1 MKENHANS
9 YNNLEEDSIDGIALL
24 KTLWTGKKLIVKTTI
39 LFFIIGCIVAL
50 LSPVVYTAQTTFIP
64 QVSEDQMSTSKGGL
78 GSLASLAGINLNQG
92 SSTSDSYLSP
102 LLYSKIANSD
112 EFSLKLIEEE
122 LISLNGDKFSI
133 KQYMLSGTNS
143 SFNLIGFVN
152 NLIGFV
158 KKYTIGLF
166 TRNDIEL
173 KSKKI
178 VNGYN
183 FISHEEFGIAKSFKE
198 KFSIVLNDKEGYI
211 EVIARDK
218 DAFISTQLVKIVTK
232 NLQSRI
238 IELRTNKIKERL
250 EYSKNLY
257 EEKQVEF
264 DILQNNVAD
273 FKDSN
278 KNISTARFM
287 SELQKLESEYQLQQN
302 ILMTLA
308 SEFNNNKIKLNKDT
322 PIFSVIDEVSVPN
335 QRSEPKRS
343 LIALTYMIFGL
354 VLSAAYLLFKDTLAG
369 IIKNIKEA

>member
-1 MKENHANS
+1 MSNQTENNF
-9 YNNLEEDSIDGIALL
+9 NEEDQIDIIALL
-24 KTLWTGKKLIVKTTI
+24 KTLWIGKKLIVKTTI
-39 LFFIIGCIVAL
+39 LFFVIGCVVAL

-122 LISLNGDKFSI
+122 LINLNGDKFSI
-133 KQYMLSGTNS
+133 KQYMLSDTNS
-143 SFNLIGFVN
+143 SFNLIGF
-152 NLIGFV
+152 I

-166 TRNDIEL
+166 VKNDNEL
-173 KSKKI
+173 KSKEI

-183 FISHEEFGIAKSFKE
+183 FISKEEFNLVKKFKQ
-198 KFSIVLNDKEGYI
+198 KFSIVLNDKDGYI
-211 EVIARDK
+211 EVIASDK

-250 EYSKNLY
+250 EYSKNQY
-257 EEKQVEF
+257 ELKQIEF
-264 DILQNNVAD
+264 NILQNNVAD

-287 SELQKLESEYQLQQN
+287 SELQKLE
-302 ILMTLA
+302 
-308 SEFNNNKIKLNKDT
+308 
-322 PIFSVIDEVSVPN
+322 
-335 QRSEPKRS
+335 
-343 LIALTYMIFGL
+343 
-354 VLSAAYLLFKDTLAG
+354 
-369 IIKNIKEA
+369 

>member
-1 MKENHANS
+1 MSNQTENNF
-9 YNNLEEDSIDGIALL
+9 NEEDQIDITAIL
-24 KTLWTGKKLIVKTTI
+24 KTLWNGKKLIVKTTI
-39 LFFIIGCIVAL
+39 LFFVIGCIVAL
-50 LSPVVYTAQTTFIP
+50 LSPVVYTAKTTFIP
-64 QVSEDQMSTSKGGL
+64 QVSEDQMSSSKGGL

-112 EFSLKLIEEE
+112 EFSLKLIDEE

-133 KQYMLSGTNS
+133 KKYMSSGSNS
-143 SFNLIGFVN
+143 SFNLIGF
-152 NLIGFV
+152 I

-166 TRNDIEL
+166 VKNDNKL
-173 KSKKI
+173 KSNEI
-178 VNGYN
+178 LNGYN
-183 FISHEEFGIAKSFKE
+183 FISQEEFNLVQIFKQ
-198 KFSIVLNDKEGYI
+198 KFSIVLNDKEGHI
-211 EVIARDK
+211 EVIASDK
-218 DAFISTQLVKIVTK
+218 NAFISAQLVKIVTK

-250 EYSKNLY
+250 EYSKNQY
-257 EEKQVEF
+257 EQKQIEF
-264 DILQNNVAD
+264 NILQNNVAD

-335 QRSEPKRS
+335 ERSEPKRS
-343 LIALTYMIFGL
+343 LTAIIYMFIGL
-354 VLSAAYLLFKDTLAG
+354 ILSTAYLLAKEPLIE
-369 IIKNIKEA
+369 IIKNIQEA

>member
-1 MKENHANS
+1 MKENNSNS
-9 YNNLEEDSIDGIALL
+9 YNNLEEDSIDITALL
-24 KTLWTGKKLIVKTTI
+24 KTLWNGKKLIVKTTVV
-39 LFFIIGCIVAL
+39 FFIIGCIVAL
-50 LSPVVYTAQTTFIP
+50 QNPDIYTSQTTFIP
-64 QVSEDQMSTSKGGL
+64 QVSEDQMSSSKGL
-78 GSLASLAGINLNQG
+78 GSLASLAGINLSQG

-122 LISLNGDKFSI
+122 LISLNGDKFTL
-133 KQYMLSGTNS
+133 KKYMLSDTNS
-143 SFNLIGFVN
+143 SFNLIGF
-152 NLIGFV
+152 I

-166 TRNDIEL
+166 LKNYNEL
-173 KSKKI
+173 KSKEI
-178 VNGYN
+178 VNDYN
-183 FISHEEFGIAKSFKE
+183 FISQEEFNLVNSFKQ
-198 KFSIVLNDKEGYI
+198 KFSIELNSEVGYI

-250 EYSKNLY
+250 EYSKNQYDL
-257 EEKQVEF
+257 KQIEF
-264 DILQNNVAD
+264 NILQNNVAD

-308 SEFNNNKIKLNKDT
+308 SEYNSNKIKLNKNT

-335 QRSEPKRS
+335 ERSEPKRS
-343 LIALTYMIFGL
+343 LIALIYMFTGV
-354 VLSAAYLLFKDTLAG
+354 VLSTVYLLVKSPLAE
-369 IIKNIKEA
+369 IIKKIKEA

>member
-1 MKENHANS
+1 MKENQANS
-9 YNNLEEDSIDGIALL
+9 YNNLEEDSIDIIALL
-24 KTLWTGKKLIVKTTI
+24 KTLWMGKKLIVKTTI
-39 LFFIIGCIVAL
+39 LFFVVGCVVAL

-64 QVSEDQMSTSKGGL
+64 QVSEDQMSSSKGGL

-122 LISLNGDKFSI
+122 LINLNGDKFSI
-133 KQYMLSGTNS
+133 KQYMLSDTNS
-143 SFNLIGFVN
+143 SFNLIGF
-152 NLIGFV
+152 I

-166 TRNDIEL
+166 VKNDNEL
-173 KSKKI
+173 KSKET

-183 FISHEEFGIAKSFKE
+183 FISQEEFNLVKSFKE
-198 KFSIVLNDKEGYI
+198 KFSIVLNEKEGYI
-211 EVIARDK
+211 EVIASDK

-250 EYSKNLY
+250 EYSKNQY
-257 EEKQVEF
+257 EQKQIEF
-264 DILQNNVAD
+264 NILQNNVAN

-335 QRSEPKRS
+335 ERSEPKRS
-343 LIALTYMIFGL
+343 LIALIYLFLGV
-354 VLSAAYLLFKDTLAG
+354 VLSTGYLLAKEPLTG
-369 IIKNIKEA
+369 IIKNIQEA

>member
-1 MKENHANS
+1 MTENNF
-9 YNNLEEDSIDGIALL
+9 NEEGQIDIIAIL
-24 KTLWTGKKLIVKTTI
+24 KTLWIGKKLIVKTTI
-39 LFFIIGCIVAL
+39 LFFVIGCIVAL

-64 QVSEDQMSTSKGGL
+64 QVSEDQMSSSKGGL

-122 LISLNGDKFSI
+122 LINLNGDKFSI
-133 KQYMLSGTNS
+133 KQYMLSDTNS
-143 SFNLIGFVN
+143 SFNLIGF
-152 NLIGFV
+152 I

-166 TRNDIEL
+166 VKNDNEL
-173 KSKKI
+173 KSKET

-183 FISHEEFGIAKSFKE
+183 FISQEEFNLVKSFKE
-198 KFSIVLNDKEGYI
+198 KFSIVLNEKEGYI
-211 EVIARDK
+211 EVIASDN

-250 EYSKNLY
+250 EYSKNQY
-257 EEKQVEF
+257 ELKQIEF
-264 DILQNNVAD
+264 NILQNNVAE

-308 SEFNNNKIKLNKDT
+308 SEYNNNKIKLNKDT

-335 QRSEPKRS
+335 ERSEPKRS
-343 LIALTYMIFGL
+343 LIALIYLFLGV
-354 VLSAAYLLFKDTLAG
+354 VLSTVYLLAKDPLTG

>member
-1 MKENHANS
+1 MKENQFNS
-9 YNNLEEDSIDGIALL
+9 YNNLEEDSIDIIDLL

-39 LFFIIGCIVAL
+39 LFFVIGCVVAL
-50 LSPVVYTAQTTFIP
+50 LIPVVYTAQTTFIP
-64 QVSEDQMSTSKGGL
+64 QVSEDQMSSSKGGL
-78 GSLASLAGINLNQG
+78 GSLASLAWINLNQG

-122 LISLNGDKFSI
+122 LINLNGDKFSI
-133 KQYMLSGTNS
+133 KQYMLSDTNS
-143 SFNLIGFVN
+143 SFNLIGF
-152 NLIGFV
+152 I

-166 TRNDIEL
+166 IKNDNEL
-173 KSKKI
+173 KSKET

-183 FISHEEFGIAKSFKE
+183 FITQEEFDLVNCFKE
-198 KFSIVLNDKEGYI
+198 KFSIVLNDKDGYI
-211 EVIARDK
+211 EVIASDK

-250 EYSKNLY
+250 EYSKNQY
-257 EEKQVEF
+257 EQKQIEF
-264 DILQNNVAD
+264 NILQNNVAD

-335 QRSEPKRS
+335 ERSEPKRS
-343 LIALTYMIFGL
+343 LIALIYLFLGV
-354 VLSAAYLLFKDTLAG
+354 VLSSGYLLAKEPLTG

>member
-1 MKENHANS
+1 MKDNNTNS
-9 YNNLEEDSIDGIALL
+9 YNNLDEDSIDIIALL
-24 KTLWTGKKLIVKTTI
+24 KTVWKGKKLIVKTTAV
-39 LFFIIGCIVAL
+39 FFIIGCIVAL

-64 QVSEDQMSTSKGGL
+64 QVSEDQMSSSRGL
-78 GSLASLAGINLNQG
+78 GSLASLAGINLSQG

-102 LLYSKIANSD
+102 LLYSKIASSD

-122 LISLNGDKFSI
+122 LISLNGDKFTL
-133 KQYMLSGTNS
+133 KQYLLTGTYS
-143 SFNLIGFVN
+143 SFNLIRF
-152 NLIGFV
+152 I

-166 TRNDIEL
+166 TKNDNEL
-173 KSKKI
+173 KNNEI
-178 VNGYN
+178 VKGYN
-183 FISHEEFGIAKSFKE
+183 FISQEEFGLVNSFKE
-198 KFSIVLNDKEGYI
+198 KFSIVLNDKDGYI
-211 EVIARDK
+211 EVIASDK

-250 EYSKNLY
+250 EYSKNQY
-257 EEKQVEF
+257 ELKQIEF
-264 DILQNNVAD
+264 NILQNNVAD

-308 SEFNNNKIKLNKDT
+308 SEFINNIIKLNKDT

-343 LIALTYMIFGL
+343 LIALIYVFLGV
-354 VLSAAYLLFKDTLAG
+354 VLSTGYLLVKDPLAE

>member
-1 MKENHANS
+1 MKDNHANS
-9 YNNLEEDSIDGIALL
+9 YNNLEEDSIDIIALL
-24 KTLWTGKKLIVKTTI
+24 KTLWIGKKLIVKTTI

-50 LSPVVYTAQTTFIP
+50 LSPVVYTAQTTFVP
-64 QVSEDQMSTSKGGL
+64 QVSEDQMSSSKGL

-122 LISLNGDKFSI
+122 LISLNGDKFTL
-133 KQYMLSGTNS
+133 KQYLLSDTNS
-143 SFNLIGFVN
+143 SFNLIGF
-152 NLIGFV
+152 I
-158 KKYTIGLF
+158 KKYTVGLF
-166 TRNDIEL
+166 TKTDNEL
-173 KSKKI
+173 KSNEI
-178 VNGYN
+178 VSGYN
-183 FISHEEFGIAKSFKE
+183 FISQEEFGLVNNFKG
-198 KFSIVLNDKEGYI
+198 KFSIVLNDKDGYI

-218 DAFISTQLVKIVTK
+218 DAFISTQLVKIITK

-250 EYSKNLY
+250 EYSKNQY
-257 EEKQVEF
+257 ELKQIEF
-264 DILQNNVAD
+264 NILQNNVAD

-335 QRSEPKRS
+335 ERSEPKRS
-343 LIALTYMIFGL
+343 LIALIYLFLGV
-354 VLSAAYLLFKDTLAG
+354 VLSSGYLLTKEPLTG
-369 IIKNIKEA
+369 IIKNIREA

>member
-1 MKENHANS
+1 MSNKENIN
-9 YNNLEEDSIDGIALL
+9 YTEEDSIDIIALL
-24 KTLWTGKKLIVKTTI
+24 KTLWNGKKLIVKTTI

-50 LSPVVYTAQTTFIP
+50 LSPLVYTSQTTFIP
-64 QVSEDQMSTSKGGL
+64 QVSEDQMSSSKGGL

-102 LLYSKIANSD
+102 LLYSKIAKSD

-122 LISLNGDKFSI
+122 LISLNGDKFSL
-133 KQYMLSGTNS
+133 KDYLLPGTNTNS
-143 SFNLIGFVN
+143 SFNLIGF
-152 NLIGFV
+152 F
-158 KKYTIGLF
+158 KRYTIGLF
-166 TRNDIEL
+166 IKNDNEL
-173 KSKKI
+173 KNNEI

-183 FISHEEFGIAKSFKE
+183 FISQEEFGLVNNFKQ
-198 KFSIVLNDKEGYI
+198 KFSIVLNDKDGYI
-211 EVIARDK
+211 EVIASDK
-218 DAFISTQLVKIVTK
+218 DAFISTQLVKIITK

-250 EYSKNLY
+250 EYSKNQY
-257 EEKQVEF
+257 ELKQIEF
-264 DILQNNVAD
+264 NILQNNVAD

-335 QRSEPKRS
+335 ERSEPKR
-343 LIALTYMIFGL
+343 
-354 VLSAAYLLFKDTLAG
+354 V
-369 IIKNIKEA
+369 

>member
-1 MKENHANS
+1 MKDNQVNS
-9 YNNLEEDSIDGIALL
+9 YNNLEEDSIDIIALL
-24 KTLWTGKKLIVKTTI
+24 KTLWIGKKLIVKTTI
-39 LFFIIGCIVAL
+39 LFFVIGCVVAL
-50 LSPVVYTAQTTFIP
+50 LSPIVYTAQTIFIP
-64 QVSEDQMSTSKGGL
+64 QVSEDQMSSSKAGL
-78 GSLASLAGINLNQG
+78 GSLASLAGINLNQS

-133 KQYMLSGTNS
+133 KQYMLSETNS
-143 SFNLIGFVN
+143 SFNLIGF
-152 NLIGFV
+152 I

-166 TRNDIEL
+166 VKNDNEL
-173 KSKKI
+173 KSKET

-183 FISHEEFGIAKSFKE
+183 FITQEEFGLVKSFKE

-211 EVIARDK
+211 EVIASDK

-250 EYSKNLY
+250 EYSKNQY
-257 EEKQVEF
+257 ELKQIEF
-264 DILQNNVAD
+264 NILQNNVAD

-287 SELQKLESEYQLQQN
+287 SELQKLESDYQLQQN

-335 QRSEPKRS
+335 ERSEPKRGS
-343 LIALTYMIFGL
+343 IALIYVFLGILISSG
-354 VLSAAYLLFKDTLAG
+354 YLLAKDPIIG

>member
-1 MKENHANS
+1 MKDNQTNS
-9 YNNLEEDSIDGIALL
+9 YNNLEEESIDIIALL
-24 KTLWTGKKLIVKTTI
+24 KTLWNGKKLIVKTTAV
-39 LFFIIGCIVAL
+39 FFIIGCIVAL

-64 QVSEDQMSTSKGGL
+64 QVSEDKMSSSSGL
-78 GSLASLAGINLNQG
+78 SSIASLAGINLNKG

-122 LISLNGDKFSI
+122 LISLNGDKFTL

-143 SFNLIGFVN
+143 SFNLIGF
-152 NLIGFV
+152 I

-166 TRNDIEL
+166 TKNDNEL
-173 KSKKI
+173 KNNEI

-183 FISHEEFGIAKSFKE
+183 FISQEEFGLVNSFKE
-198 KFSIVLNDKEGYI
+198 KFSIVLKDKDGYI
-211 EVIARDK
+211 EVIASDK
-218 DAFISTQLVKIVTK
+218 DAFISTQLVKIITK

-250 EYSKNLY
+250 EYSKNQY
-257 EEKQVEF
+257 ELKQIEF
-264 DILQNNVAD
+264 NILQNNVAD

-335 QRSEPKRS
+335 ERSEPKRS
-343 LIALTYMIFGL
+343 LIALIYVFLGV
-354 VLSAAYLLFKDTLAG
+354 VLSTGYLLAKEPLIG